1 MKIEIIK
8 EEIELAHKTQKEELE
23 LAHEEQLKAL
33 RYSYIILSS
42 RLIKCLTYAEL
53 KLINYIS
60 KLKTCKSN

>member
-33 RYSYIILSS
+33 RYSYI
-42 RLIKCLTYAEL
+42 
-53 KLINYIS
+53 
-60 KLKTCKSN
+60 